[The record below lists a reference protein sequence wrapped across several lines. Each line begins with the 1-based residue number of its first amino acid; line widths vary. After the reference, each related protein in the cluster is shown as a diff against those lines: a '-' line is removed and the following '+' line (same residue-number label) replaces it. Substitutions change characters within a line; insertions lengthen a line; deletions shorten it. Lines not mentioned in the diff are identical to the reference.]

1 VVAVTVALLLAPLAA
16 GQPEP
21 PPAAC
26 TPPRST
32 TLLEND
38 RGRVYAAASGV
49 DDTGRLDTYTCEFAS
64 GHTFQLDDDLNRAYR
79 PPAMALAG
87 DLFVFVLDFE
97 SRRTEV
103 ILGNLTEGSRA
114 QQPRQRAARFP
125 PAFRSRDSSPYEA
138 KVGSVAVSLARTR
151 DRSRLPEAERRP
163 SDMAVYTAGARPG
176 VGE

>member
-1 VVAVTVALLLAPLAA
+1 
-16 GQPEP
+16 
-21 PPAAC
+21 
-26 TPPRST
+26 
-32 TLLEND
+32 
-38 RGRVYAAASGV
+38 
-49 DDTGRLDTYTCEFAS
+49 
-64 GHTFQLDDDLNRAYR
+64 
-79 PPAMALAG
+79 M
-87 DLFVFVLDFE
+87 FVLDFE